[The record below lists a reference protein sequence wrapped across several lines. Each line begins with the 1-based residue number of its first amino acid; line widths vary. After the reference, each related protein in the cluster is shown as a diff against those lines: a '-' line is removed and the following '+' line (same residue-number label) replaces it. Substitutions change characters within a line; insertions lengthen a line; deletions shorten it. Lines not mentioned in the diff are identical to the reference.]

1 MPTQI
6 MATRMKNKELSIHS
20 VPQAYFIMI
29 MVMIMI
35 MIITLE
41 DTSSNQ

>member
-29 MVMIMI
+29 MI